1 MLLPFVREI
10 FAEVELLPAFRRASS
25 HLRESTGRI
34 SVTGLS
40 PAAKALIIVLL
51 QRRLERPFILVV
63 PDNRAAEDLLPVL
76 GAFAE
81 LTGSADPDSIVTLPA
96 RDVLPFQNLSPHP
109 EIQEERATALWKIAT
124 GRASIIISPVT
135 ATTIL
140 LRSPDYYA
148 DLARILRRGETF
160 DVEKLLQHLNTVGY
174 TSTDVVEMP
183 GQYAARGGIL
193 DVYSPE
199 ADRPVRVE
207 FFGDEIESMRKFD
220 PASQRSSNPVDEV
233 VLLPLT
239 ETPINEE
246 LLGSINA
253 RLSGKRITGSPAA
266 IEQAARDSGAGVFP
280 GWEFYAPVA
289 GADRTIFSLLPDARV
304 ILDEPESLAQELDKV
319 WTRIAEAHE
328 RSEIGNLV
336 RPEDLYLT
344 PEAWQELVKT
354 IQGADFEYLSITRPH
369 ENAAPIPASNDEV
382 ILSGAESSQSEL
394 SAESKDHYFRNEF
407 GIPGEAAAEAARPEA
422 AFQSQPAPRFHG
434 AMNTMTEAVH
444 KLTTNGTRVIL
455 AAPNTGEVER
465 LADIFTE
472 YNASYRLGSR
482 TRGGESYADET
493 AYFAG
498 EIFTTTL
505 LKAYIPDGFI
515 LPDAH
520 LAVFGA
526 RDLFDESDLVASRP
540 QRQKSKVSAFLS
552 DFRDLQVGDYVVHV
566 EHGIGQ
572 YQGLKEINQGDG
584 AAEFMLLEYADAARL
599 YVPLTRLDLVQK
611 YRSSEGA
618 KPVLNHLGT
627 QAWDKTKARVR
638 KAMKD
643 MTDELLKLYAQR
655 QSAQG
660 HVYPADTEWMK
671 EFEDAFE
678 YNETDDQAQAIADVK
693 RDMESQLPMD
703 RLLCG
708 DVGYGKTEV
717 AMRAAFKALS
727 DNKQVAVLAPTT
739 VLAFQHWETFKQ
751 RFAAFPVKIE
761 MISRF
766 RTPKQVKEILERVA
780 VGKVDVLIGT
790 HRLLSKDVKF
800 SDLGLLVVDE
810 EQRFG
815 VRHKERIKQM
825 RTQVDVL
832 TMSATPIPR
841 TLHMSLVGLRDMSV
855 IETPPKDRMAIQ
867 TVVANWDEKLI
878 QSSIEQEVDR
888 GGQVYFV
895 HNRIDTIWE
904 IAAKLQSLVPKA
916 RITVGHGQM
925 GEGELEKVMLKFM
938 HHEADI
944 LVSTTIIENGLD
956 IPLCNTIIINRA
968 DRMGLSELYQLRG
981 RVGRSNRRAYAYLL
995 LPAEIELTPIARR
1008 RLAALK
1014 EFSDLGAGFKIAA
1027 LDLEL
1032 RGAGN
1037 LLGGEQSGHI
1047 EAIGFEL
1054 YTQMLERAVREMK
1067 GETGVE
1073 ATEIQ
1078 LNLGLNIRIPADYI
1092 KEENQRL
1099 RMYKRIA
1106 GVETDAQLKDVRS
1119 ELTDRYGEAPRA
1131 VRNLL
1136 AYAALKLQAMR
1147 VGATAIE
1154 RKRELVN
1161 IKFSSKATI
1170 DPGKLARF
1178 VASQQKTQF
1187 TPDGTL
1193 KFTIKIASAEGILET
1208 LRDLLEELEAQEA
1221 PVS

>member
-10 FAEVELLPAFRRASS
+10 FAEVQQLPAFTRASS
-25 HLRESTGRI
+25 HLRESAGRI
-34 SVTGLS
+34 TVTGLS
-40 PAAKALIIVLL
+40 SSAKALIVALL
-51 QRRLERPFILVV
+51 QRAVERPFVLVV
-63 PDNRAAEDLLPVL
+63 SDNRAAEELLPVIR
-76 GAFAE
+76 AFCE
-81 LTGSADPDSIVTLPA
+81 LTAAADPDSVVTLPA

-124 GRASIIISPVT
+124 GRAAIVISPVS

-148 DLARILRRGETF
+148 DLARILRRGEIF
-160 DVEKLLQHLNTVGY
+160 DLEKLLEHLNTVGY
-174 TSTDVVEMP
+174 TSADVVEMP

-220 PASQRSSNPVDEV
+220 PASQRSSNPVDEAL
-233 VLLPLT
+233 LLPLT
-239 ETPINEE
+239 ETPVSEE

-253 RLSGKRITGSPAA
+253 RLSGKRIAGSAK
-266 IEQAARDSGAGVFP
+266 IVEQAVRDSGAGVFP

-289 GADRTIFSLLPDARV
+289 GADRTIFDLLPDARV
-304 ILDEPESLAQELDKV
+304 ILDEPETLALELDKV
-319 WTRIAEAHE
+319 WTRIEEAHE
-328 RSEIGNLV
+328 RSGVGNLV
-336 RPEDLYLT
+336 RPKDLYLT
-344 PEAWQELVKT
+344 PESWREKT
-354 IQGADFEYLSITRPH
+354 SSLAGADLEYLDVERAPSP
-369 ENAAPIPASNDEV
+369 AALDLEV
-382 ILSGAESSQSEL
+382 GRAIL
-394 SAESKDHYFRNEF
+394 
-407 GIPGEAAAEAARPEA
+407 PA
-422 AFQSQPAPRFHG
+422 AFLSQPATRFHG
-434 AMNTMTEAVH
+434 NVPAMIEDVQKTVAA
-444 KLTTNGTRVIL
+444 GTQVIL
-455 AAPNTGEVER
+455 AVPNTGEVER
-465 LADIFTE
+465 LADMFTE

-482 TRGGESYADET
+482 TRSGESYADET
-493 AYFAG
+493 SYFAG
-498 EIFTTTL
+498 DVFTTTL
-505 LKAYIPDGFI
+505 LKAYLPDGFV
-515 LPDAH
+515 LPEAH
-520 LAVFGA
+520 LAIFGA
-526 RDLFDESDLVASRP
+526 RDLFDESDLVAARP

-584 AAEFMLLEYADAARL
+584 IAEFMLLEYAEAARL

-627 QAWDKTKARVR
+627 QAWAKTKARVR

-660 HVYPADTEWMK
+660 HVFPTDTEWMK

-678 YNETDDQAQAIADVK
+678 FNETEDQAQAIADVK

-717 AMRAAFKALS
+717 AMRAAFKAIS

-739 VLAFQHWETFKQ
+739 VLAFQHYETFKQ
-751 RFAAFPVKIE
+751 RFAPFPLTVE

-766 RTPKQVKEILERVA
+766 RTPKQVKEILQRVEA
-780 VGKVDVLIGT
+780 GKVDILIGT

-800 SDLGLLVVDE
+800 ADLGLLVVDE

-825 RTQVDVL
+825 RTEVDVL

-878 QSSIEQEVDR
+878 QSAIEQELDR

-895 HNRIDTIWE
+895 HNRVETIWE
-904 IAAKLQSLVPKA
+904 IAAKLQTMAPKA
-916 RITVGHGQM
+916 RIAVGHGQM

-956 IPLCNTIIINRA
+956 IPLCNTILINRA
-968 DRMGLSELYQLRG
+968 DRFGLSELYQLRG

-995 LPAEIELTPIARR
+995 LPSEIELTPVARR

-1047 EAIGFEL
+1047 EAVGFEL

-1067 GETGVE
+1067 GEAGVE
-1073 ATEIQ
+1073 VTEIQ
-1078 LNLGLNIRIPADYI
+1078 LNLGLNIRIPSDYI

-1099 RMYKRIA
+1099 RMYKRVA
-1106 GVETDAQLKDVRS
+1106 GVETESQLHDVRA
-1119 ELTDRYGEAPRA
+1119 ELIDRYGEPPTA

-1136 AYAALKLQAMR
+1136 AYAALKLQAVR
-1147 VGATAIE
+1147 VGANAIE
-1154 RKRELVN
+1154 RKREFVN
-1161 IKFSSKATI
+1161 IKFSQTAAI

-1178 VASQQKTQF
+1178 VAAQQGTQF
-1187 TPDGTL
+1187 TPDGAL
-1193 KFTIKIASAEGILET
+1193 KFTIKISSAEGILQT
-1208 LRDLLEELEAQEA
+1208 LRDLLEELEAREVPA
-1221 PVS
+1221 PNPLGTAR

>member
-109 EIQEERATALWKIAT
+109 EIQEERATALWKVAT
-124 GRASIIISPVT
+124 GRASIVISPVT

-174 TSTDVVEMP
+174 TATDVVEMP

-253 RLSGKRITGSPAA
+253 RLSGKRITGSPEA

-319 WTRIAEAHE
+319 WARIAEAHQ

-344 PEAWQELVKT
+344 PEAWQELIKT
-354 IQGADFEYLSITRPH
+354 TQGADFEYLSITRPH
-369 ENAAPIPASNDEV
+369 ENAAPIPTSNDEV
-382 ILSGAESSQSEL
+382 ILSESSQSEL
-394 SAESKDHYFRNEF
+394 PAESKSLRRASRGDPYSPNEF
-407 GIPGEAAAEAARPEA
+407 RIPDAAAAEAAQPEA

-444 KLTTNGTRVIL
+444 KLTTSGTRVIL

-482 TRGGESYADET
+482 TRGGESYANET

-526 RDLFDESDLVASRP
+526 RDLFDSTWNTALASIRASK
-540 QRQKSKVSAFLS
+540 KS
-552 DFRDLQVGDYVVHV
+552 
-566 EHGIGQ
+566 
-572 YQGLKEINQGDG
+572 
-584 AAEFMLLEYADAARL
+584 
-599 YVPLTRLDLVQK
+599 TRATEPPNSC
-611 YRSSEGA
+611 SS
-618 KPVLNHLGT
+618 N
-627 QAWDKTKARVR
+627 
-638 KAMKD
+638 
-643 MTDELLKLYAQR
+643 
-655 QSAQG
+655 
-660 HVYPADTEWMK
+660 
-671 EFEDAFE
+671 
-678 YNETDDQAQAIADVK
+678 
-693 RDMESQLPMD
+693 
-703 RLLCG
+703 
-708 DVGYGKTEV
+708 
-717 AMRAAFKALS
+717 
-727 DNKQVAVLAPTT
+727 
-739 VLAFQHWETFKQ
+739 
-751 RFAAFPVKIE
+751 
-761 MISRF
+761 
-766 RTPKQVKEILERVA
+766 TP
-780 VGKVDVLIGT
+780 
-790 HRLLSKDVKF
+790 
-800 SDLGLLVVDE
+800 
-810 EQRFG
+810 
-815 VRHKERIKQM
+815 
-825 RTQVDVL
+825 
-832 TMSATPIPR
+832 
-841 TLHMSLVGLRDMSV
+841 
-855 IETPPKDRMAIQ
+855 TPPA
-867 TVVANWDEKLI
+867 
-878 QSSIEQEVDR
+878 
-888 GGQVYFV
+888 
-895 HNRIDTIWE
+895 
-904 IAAKLQSLVPKA
+904 
-916 RITVGHGQM
+916 
-925 GEGELEKVMLKFM
+925 
-938 HHEADI
+938 
-944 LVSTTIIENGLD
+944 STS
-956 IPLCNTIIINRA
+956 P
-968 DRMGLSELYQLRG
+968 
-981 RVGRSNRRAYAYLL
+981 
-995 LPAEIELTPIARR
+995 
-1008 RLAALK
+1008 
-1014 EFSDLGAGFKIAA
+1014 
-1027 LDLEL
+1027 
-1032 RGAGN
+1032 
-1037 LLGGEQSGHI
+1037 
-1047 EAIGFEL
+1047 
-1054 YTQMLERAVREMK
+1054 
-1067 GETGVE
+1067 
-1073 ATEIQ
+1073 
-1078 LNLGLNIRIPADYI
+1078 
-1092 KEENQRL
+1092 
-1099 RMYKRIA
+1099 
-1106 GVETDAQLKDVRS
+1106 
-1119 ELTDRYGEAPRA
+1119 
-1131 VRNLL
+1131 
-1136 AYAALKLQAMR
+1136 
-1147 VGATAIE
+1147 
-1154 RKRELVN
+1154 
-1161 IKFSSKATI
+1161 
-1170 DPGKLARF
+1170 
-1178 VASQQKTQF
+1178 
-1187 TPDGTL
+1187 
-1193 KFTIKIASAEGILET
+1193 
-1208 LRDLLEELEAQEA
+1208 
-1221 PVS
+1221 